1 MSRIMKNIYFVTNN
15 MPRNHGGRTK
25 SMLQRARLL
34 NSLTPYNINILTTKY
49 NNDYFMIW
57 NDFKKRGLINGNI
70 SYINIYDDLMFNS
83 YAEGRNNFISK
94 LISLNI
100 FSDNSFSTVF
110 RIIHEAVS
118 KNQEKITSELI
129 LDGYVIN
136 LYYKRS
142 VINKKELILSSVK
155 VIDEIK
161 ISTNLEYFVDLNNN
175 ILRTCQYNDMGSIVS
190 EKFFDRN
197 GIEYL
202 NKRYTYEDEK
212 KKLIDIRYKN
222 GKYGQGKLKVFKSYR
237 QLYSFWFDNVI
248 LPNSFIVN
256 DVRGFDAPLIDLK
269 EVYLKKVYVA
279 CLFHNSHESSKSY
292 DYVIN
297 NYKKVDKIITL
308 THKQYE
314 DLSDIVDSDSLFVI
328 PHSIEI
334 PQLTNENSRQ
344 NFVVIARL
352 TKQKQINHIL
362 HAFQKVLS
370 KYPDNFL
377 DIYGEGDQK
386 NYLEQITTDLGIKN
400 NVIFHGRVS
409 NVGEI
414 FQQAKCSIVSSVFEG
429 FALTIQ
435 ESLANGCPV
444 VSYDVKYGPSDM
456 IKHNINGFLVEQN
469 NINELADYLNLIAS
483 NEASFDEKVVQKS
496 IYKFSHHNFIERWRI
511 LLEES

>member
-1 MSRIMKNIYFVTNN
+1 MSHIMKNIYFVTNN

-34 NSLTPYNINILTTKY
+34 TSLTPYNINILTTKY
-49 NNDYFMIW
+49 NNDYCMIW
-57 NDFKKRGLINGNI
+57 SDFKKRGLVNGNV
-70 SYINIYDDLMFNS
+70 SYINIYEDLMFNS
-83 YAEGRNNFISK
+83 YTEGRNNFIRK
-94 LISLNI
+94 LMNLKV

-110 RIIHEAVS
+110 RTIHNAVS
-118 KNQEKITSELI
+118 ENQEKITSELI
-129 LDGYVIN
+129 LDGYAIN
-136 LYYKRS
+136 LYYRSS

-155 VIDEIK
+155 VVDDIK
-161 ISTNLEYFVDLNNN
+161 LSTNLEIFVDPNNN
-175 ILRTCQYNDMGSIVS
+175 ILRICQYNNTGSITS

-222 GKYGQGKLKVFKSYR
+222 GKYEQGKLKVFKSYR
-237 QLYSFWFDNVI
+237 QLYSFWFDSVV
-248 LPNSFIVN
+248 LPNSFIVS

-269 EVYLKKVYVA
+269 EAYLKNVYVA
-279 CLFHNSHESSKSY
+279 CLFHNSHQSSKSY
-292 DYVIN
+292 EYVIN

-308 THKQYE
+308 THKQHE
-314 DLSDIVDSDSLFVI
+314 DLLDRVDSDSLFVI

-334 PQLTNENSRQ
+334 PKLTHENHRR

-362 HAFQKVLS
+362 HAFREVLY
-370 KYPDNFL
+370 KYPDYFL

-386 NYLEQITTDLGIKN
+386 NYLEQITIDLGIKN

-414 FQQAKCSIVSSVFEG
+414 FQQAKCSIVSSIFEG

-456 IKHNINGFLVEQN
+456 IKHGINGFLVEQN

-483 NEASFDEKVVQKS
+483 DEASFDEEAVQKS
-496 IYKFSHHNFIERWRI
+496 IYKFSHHNFIEKWRS